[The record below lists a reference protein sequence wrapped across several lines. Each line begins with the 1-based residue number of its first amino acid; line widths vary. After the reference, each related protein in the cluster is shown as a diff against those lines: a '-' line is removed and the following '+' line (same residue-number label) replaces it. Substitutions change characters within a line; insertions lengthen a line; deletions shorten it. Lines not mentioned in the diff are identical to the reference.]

1 MSTIASV
8 AMPLYNRVPK
18 VTLDFWLIK
27 LLAVTMGETAADY
40 IAVNM
45 GLGLTATTLI
55 MSAVLIVALVLQFR
69 QKRYVPWSYWLAV
82 VLISVVGT
90 LVTDNMVDNFGIAL
104 TTSTVFFSIAL
115 IETFGVWYKT
125 EGTLSIHKVFT
136 TRREAFYWLAILFT
150 FALGT
155 AAGDLVSE
163 RFGLGYLNTGI
174 LFGLIIASLTFG
186 YYFLELDPVL
196 AFWLAY
202 ILTRPL
208 GASVGDFLSQ
218 PHEYGGMDLGTTV
231 TSVIFLGLITV
242 TVAYMTWTHDGDEAS
257 PSQVA

>member
-1 MSTIASV
+1 M
-8 AMPLYNRVPK
+8 
-18 VTLDFWLIK
+18 
-27 LLAVTMGETAADY
+27 
-40 IAVNM
+40 
-45 GLGLTATTLI
+45 
-55 MSAVLIVALVLQFR
+55 
-69 QKRYVPWSYWLAV
+69 
-82 VLISVVGT
+82 
-90 LVTDNMVDNFGIAL
+90 
-104 TTSTVFFSIAL
+104 
-115 IETFGVWYKT
+115 
-125 EGTLSIHKVFT
+125 
-136 TRREAFYWLAILFT
+136 
-150 FALGT
+150 
-155 AAGDLVSE
+155 
-163 RFGLGYLNTGI
+163 
-174 LFGLIIASLTFG
+174 IIASLTFG